1 MISNNFV
8 KHLYHSRQTG
18 DTVQVCLSKGMG
30 CPVGSVIVGSR
41 DLMERAV
48 RVRKALGGGMRQV
61 GVLAAAGLHAL
72 DHHRDRH
79 RTLMSRPTRS
89 HSHSW
94 MGGCSACFKPL
105 LSTVQFPSQLIS
117 VSWSLSCVRL
127 IPPLIPPLKY

>member
-8 KHLYHSRQTG
+8 KHFCYSLQSG

-79 RTLMSRPTRS
+79 NALMSRPTGS
-89 HSHSW
+89 HNHS
-94 MGGCSACFKPL
+94 
-105 LSTVQFPSQLIS
+105 
-117 VSWSLSCVRL
+117 
-127 IPPLIPPLKY
+127 